1 MKIKLKKLFSY
12 FLISLLNLIPTPLM
26 KIIGYS
32 LIGSTIA
39 TKIRRKESQT
49 HFNIDNGV
57 EIFVDYTNPLTWEL
71 ILKKDVEKNI
81 KQVFL
86 DNISLGDTV
95 VDVGA
100 HIGEYS
106 IIGSKK
112 IGSEG
117 QMISVEPL
125 PDAIK
130 WLKQNVELNN
140 FSSYEIIEGAIGS
153 KNELK
158 QLYRNSDGGTFG
170 YLEPSIGGI
179 SLQKH
184 NLVNVMT
191 IDNLV
196 KLKNLQVIDM
206 LKIDVEGFEYD
217 VLSGC
222 IESFKQNKIKK
233 IICEIHSEFLYKKGF
248 DEKLI
253 YKFLLD
259 NGFTL
264 KIIEKIKSKKTVH
277 ILAVL
282 DDTSDR

>member
-1 MKIKLKKLFSY
+1 
-12 FLISLLNLIPTPLM
+12 M